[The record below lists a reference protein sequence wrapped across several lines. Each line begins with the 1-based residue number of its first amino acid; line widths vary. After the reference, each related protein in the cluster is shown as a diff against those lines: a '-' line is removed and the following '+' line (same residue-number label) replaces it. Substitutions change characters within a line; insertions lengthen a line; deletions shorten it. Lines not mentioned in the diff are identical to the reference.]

1 MSHVTQLFQ
10 TNSKFIMLN
19 MADTSKT
26 FLFLMDSL
34 KKHFLQ
40 LKPHFIEK
48 FYLQVFAIDLL
59 SANVHID
66 LLFFI
71 LLHSLQNDLK

>member
-10 TNSKFIMLN
+10 TNSKFIMLH

-34 KKHFLQ
+34 KKHF
-40 LKPHFIEK
+40 FT
-48 FYLQVFAIDLL
+48 A
-59 SANVHID
+59 
-66 LLFFI
+66 
-71 LLHSLQNDLK
+71 